1 MAEPR
6 VTIGWDIGG
15 AHAKA
20 CRVEAGRVVDIV
32 QWPCALWQGLSQ
44 LDAVWAQ
51 ARTRWPDAA
60 SPGVR
65 QAATMTGEMVDL
77 FPDRAAGVRRL
88 AAHLAEALGPSLRL
102 FTGVGGGDAA
112 HGAGARWASPG
123 QAGHHWSAIAS
134 ANWRA
139 TAEWLA
145 GSHPDALLVDI
156 GSTTTDLIPLRA
168 GMVVAQGRSDAER
181 LASGELVYQG
191 VVRTPLC
198 ALGQQRRF
206 RGVETGVMNEWFATS
221 ADVYRLLGRLEAQHD
236 QQPTADQAGKDLP
249 ATRQRLARM
258 IGHDAVDAEPADWL
272 ELAAQWAEA
281 QQALIA
287 RALCRVA
294 ARAALA
300 GDAPLVAAGCGDFL
314 VPALAQAA
322 GRRSAMFAETLP
334 WAPTAAAGLRGWAQV
349 CAPAVAVA
357 LLAEAAPPWAGD

>member
-1 MAEPR
+1 MSEPR
-6 VTIGWDIGG
+6 ATIGWDIGG

-20 CRVEAGRVVDIV
+20 CRVEAGRVRDIV
-32 QWPCALWQGLSQ
+32 QWPCPLWQGLPQ
-44 LDAVWAQ
+44 LDAVLAE
-51 ARTRWPDAA
+51 AHVRWPDA
-60 SPGVR
+60 SDPGVR
-65 QAATMTGEMVDL
+65 HVVTMTGEMVDL

-102 FTGVGGGDAA
+102 FTGMGGGDPVR
-112 HGAGARWASPG
+112 GADRRWVGPE
-123 QAGHHWSAIAS
+123 QAGRCWPAIAS

-145 GSHPDALLVDI
+145 GSHPEALLVDI
-156 GSTTTDLIPLRA
+156 GSTTTDLIPLRGGGVA
-168 GMVVAQGRSDAER
+168 AQGHSDGER

-206 RGVETGVMNEWFATS
+206 RGAETGVMNEWFATS

-258 IGHDAVDAEPADWL
+258 IGRDAMDGEPADWL
-272 ELAAQWAEA
+272 DLAAQWAEA
-281 QQALIA
+281 QQALIVL
-287 RALCRVA
+287 ALRRVA
-294 ARAALA
+294 DSAALA
-300 GDAPLVAAGCGDFL
+300 ADAPLVAAGCGDFL
-314 VPALAQAA
+314 VPALALAA
-322 GRRSAMFAETLP
+322 GRRSTNFAETLP
-334 WAPTAAAGLRGWAQV
+334 WAPTVAPGLPAWAQV

-357 LLAEAAPPWAGD
+357 LLAEAAPPSAGH